1 MQTNLSLV
9 KGRLVSLIDRLNYV
23 KETIAQSAQRSGR
36 TKEDITLIAVTKTH
50 GADVI
55 NEAIDAGVT
64 DIGENKVQEILEK
77 YDSVKPVRWHLIGHL
92 QTNKVKY
99 IVDKVCMIHS
109 VDSLKLLDEIE
120 RQCEKQSI
128 DSMDCL
134 IQINISGEDTKS
146 GIEPGQLPEMLEHC
160 ESMKHVRVKG
170 LMTILPKGCDN
181 VTQNLLFRNINKIF
195 LDNKGKTYHNV
206 NMECLSM
213 GMSGDFATAI
223 ECGATMV
230 RVGSLIFGERSYVC
244 ENNKVEE

>member
-1 MQTNLSLV
+1 ML
-9 KGRLVSLIDRLNYV
+9 
-23 KETIAQSAQRSGR
+23 SGR
-36 TKEDITLIAVTKTH
+36 QAKDITLIAVTKTH
-50 GADVI
+50 SAEVI

-64 DIGENKVQEILEK
+64 DIGENKVQEILDK

-109 VDSLKLLDEIE
+109 VDSIKLLDEIE
-120 RQCEKQSI
+120 RQCEKQAI

-134 IQINISGEDTKS
+134 IQINISGEESKS
-146 GIEPGQLPEMLEHC
+146 GIDPGELPGMLKYC
-160 ESMKHVRVKG
+160 ETLKYVKIKG

-195 LDNKGKTYHNV
+195 IDNKHKTYHNV
-206 NMECLSM
+206 YMECLSM
-213 GMSGDFATAI
+213 GMSGDFSTAI

-230 RVGSLIFGERSYVC
+230 RVGSLIFGERSYGC